1 MLWLLNK
8 EGKVGL
14 SDYVNEK
21 LGLLSS
27 RSHWIFKENYA
38 RVQNILFYTAR
49 YIMENTHE
57 PAYND
62 IGLGDISS

>member
-1 MLWLLNK
+1 LNK
-8 EGKVGL
+8 ERKGGL

-21 LGLLSS
+21 MGLLSS
-27 RSHWIFKENYA
+27 MSHQIFKANYA

-49 YIMENTHE
+49 CKIKSTHE
-57 PAYND
+57 LGYND